1 VILPPVPFPFVTP
14 GPLFRQPEQ
23 RASDADRETAVD
35 ILCAAAAD
43 GRLTLT
49 ELEERVEAAL
59 SARTL
64 RELAMLIAD
73 LIPVIP
79 VREGGGSGRPG
90 GEREITARGEPEG
103 TASSRWALLRSL
115 LATAK

>member
-1 VILPPVPFPFVTP
+1 MILPPVPFPFVTP
-14 GPLFRQPEQ
+14 GPLLRQPDQ
-23 RASDADRETAVD
+23 RARDVDRETAVD
-35 ILCAAAAD
+35 ILCAAVAD

-73 LIPVIP
+73 LIPL
-79 VREGGGSGRPG
+79 REGGGSGRPG

>member
-1 VILPPVPFPFVTP
+1 MILPPVPFPFVTR

-35 ILCAAAAD
+35 ILCAAVAD

-73 LIPVIP
+73 LIPASQADT
-79 VREGGGSGRPG
+79 GSQHAE
-90 GEREITARGEPEG
+90 GERED

-115 LATAK
+115 LATAE